1 MNSIDTLH
9 LAMASARPQEMRE
22 AAPASSSIQ
31 QWRLLHVF
39 RARGQHRKGT
49 DKRNPSTEEHSQASG
64 RDRQSK
70 STDQGARQPS
80 RRDRQSKSTDQGA
93 RPAIAMGPTIEN
105 PPTKEHGQ
113 PSRRTDNR
121 NPSAALGEDRDHGGV
136 GERSRSRREAANQAS
151 KAIVTTAIPPRTQI
165 LRAWVRETG
174 RTGCRSEYAGDEPD
188 SSSLR
193 RRRTSL
199 PRAEVKRW
207 SWRAN
212 VLSYLATVGMLF
224 VRLVFVSY
232 AR

>member
-1 MNSIDTLH
+1 VRFIVEERHELNRHTPFGDGERSAPRNAGGGTGIEFDTTV
-9 LAMASARPQEMRE
+9 A
-22 AAPASSSIQ
+22 AAPRFPGPRPAP
-31 QWRLLHVF
+31 
-39 RARGQHRKGT
+39 K
-49 DKRNPSTEEHSQASG
+49 
-64 RDRQSK
+64 RDRQTK
-70 STDQGARQPS
+70 SIDRGTQPGIGTGPTIEIH
-80 RRDRQSKSTDQGA
+80 RPRST
-93 RPAIAMGPTIEN
+93 PAIAMGPTIEN

>member
-64 RDRQSK
+64 
-70 STDQGARQPS
+70 
-80 RRDRQSKSTDQGA
+80 RDRQSKSTDQGA